1 MDDKVKKN
9 GKDWRRWSYI
19 LLMLSVIEF
28 LILSSIA
35 MYFYPGGTNADNNT
49 SGYDFFLNYY
59 SDLGRFRAF
68 NGERNQVS
76 FWLFNISIIVF
87 GISSAVYFVALRE
100 FFQDSIKEQ
109 KYSKLGTMM
118 GVVSGCCLS
127 CVGFL
132 PDDILHDPHIYF
144 TVSGFVLAF
153 FTALA
158 YIAAISFSERVPK
171 KMALVFKIFVV
182 IFVVYFVVLAVE
194 FIISLSYEGDTRA
207 NPLGLAMIATGQK
220 SLVYSWLGCFF
231 LLGYHSLKLSHS

>member
-1 MDDKVKKN
+1 MDDKVKQN

-19 LLMLSVIEF
+19 LLMISVILF

-35 MYFYPGGTNADNNT
+35 MYFYPGGTNADDGT
-49 SGYDFFLNYY
+49 SGYDLFLNYY
-59 SDLGRFRAF
+59 SDLGRTIAF

-76 FWLFNISIIVF
+76 FWLFNISIIIF

-132 PDDILHDPHIYF
+132 PDDILHDIHVNL
-144 TVSGFVLAF
+144 TVLGFALAF

-171 KMALVFKIFVV
+171 EMARVFMIFIVA
-182 IFVVYFVVLAVE
+182 FVVYFVVLAVE

-207 NPLGLAMIATGQK
+207 TPLGLAIIATGQK
-220 SLVYSWLGCFF
+220 CVVYSWMGCIF
-231 LLGYHSLKLSHS
+231 LLGYHSLKLSKL